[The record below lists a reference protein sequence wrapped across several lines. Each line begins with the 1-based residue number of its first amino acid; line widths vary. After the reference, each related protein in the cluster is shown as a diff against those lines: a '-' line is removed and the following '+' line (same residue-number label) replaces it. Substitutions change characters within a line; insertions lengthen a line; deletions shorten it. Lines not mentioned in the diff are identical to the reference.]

1 MYLLYMFKCQYQQ
14 NFVRTFFSKRQT
26 SITMQLTSFT
36 DYSLRVLIFLAVRKK
51 SSIAVIAESYGVSKN
66 HIVKVVHNLGKLG
79 YVKTNQGR
87 GGGISLA
94 VSPEKINLKKL
105 VVQTENFYIVECF
118 HPQGQCKIAKAC
130 KLKGILYEAKNN
142 FLNTLE
148 NYSLQDV
155 LQNEN
160 EVDQLLDG

>member
-1 MYLLYMFKCQYQQ
+1 
-14 NFVRTFFSKRQT
+14 
-26 SITMQLTSFT
+26 MQLTSFT
-36 DYSLRVLIFLAVRKK
+36 DYSLRVLIFLAIRKK
-51 SSIAVIAESYGVSKN
+51 SSIAVIAKSYGVSKN

-94 VSPEKINLKKL
+94 VSPEEINLKKL

-118 HPQGQCKIAKAC
+118 HPEGKCKIASAC

-142 FLNTLE
+142 FLNTLA

-155 LQNEN
+155 LHNEN
-160 EVDQLLDG
+160 EVEQLLNE